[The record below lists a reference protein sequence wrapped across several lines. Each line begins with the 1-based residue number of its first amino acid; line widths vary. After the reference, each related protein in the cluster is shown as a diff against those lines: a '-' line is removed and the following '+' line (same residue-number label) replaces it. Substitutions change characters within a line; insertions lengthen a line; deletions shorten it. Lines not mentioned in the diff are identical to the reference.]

1 MEEVVVWVT
10 VVEQLGMV
18 VIVTLGVTEPET
30 VVRIINKFVRIRYH
44 LLVTIL
50 QILVVVLVVV
60 LSAI

>member
-1 MEEVVVWVT
+1 MEEEVVWVT

-44 LLVTIL
+44 LLVPIL
-50 QILVVVLVVV
+50 QILVVVV

>member
-44 LLVTIL
+44 LLVST
-50 QILVVVLVVV
+50 
-60 LSAI
+60 

>member
-18 VIVTLGVTEPET
+18 VIVTLAVTEPET